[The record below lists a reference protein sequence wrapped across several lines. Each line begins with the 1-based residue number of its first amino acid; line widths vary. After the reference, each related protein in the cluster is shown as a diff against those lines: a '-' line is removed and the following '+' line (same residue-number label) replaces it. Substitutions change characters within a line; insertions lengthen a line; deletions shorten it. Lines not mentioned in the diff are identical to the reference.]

1 MINIGVEM
9 KASQMR
15 ILDSFDPVYKMRLSN
30 SSLNFWVGVNLKT
43 IIILQTF
50 HFFDIIGMHNM
61 GEIFLQMEQRSF
73 ISGMMM
79 FYNILMEGRMVPEGN
94 LILIWMADN
103 MVIDILDLD
112 YDAEDAVERLKDHVV
127 EEY

>member
-1 MINIGVEM
+1 
-9 KASQMR
+9 
-15 ILDSFDPVYKMRLSN
+15 
-30 SSLNFWVGVNLKT
+30 
-43 IIILQTF
+43 
-50 HFFDIIGMHNM
+50 
-61 GEIFLQMEQRSF
+61 MEQRSF

-94 LILIWMADN
+94 QILIWMADN